1 MASSAPALVTDPR
14 SIFAEEVRR
23 DLALSPRQIQS
34 KYLYDA
40 LGSSLFETICRLPWY
55 KITRA
60 ERELLERRAREIVAA
75 LPGRIAFVELGGGNG
90 EKLGILLE
98 EFVRRGRRA
107 RRANVHLI
115 DISEAA
121 LEQSEQRLSRWE
133 HVSVVGH
140 RATYE
145 EGLREAARR
154 RPEGERW
161 LVLFLGSNI
170 GNFDPPAA
178 QDFLR
183 QIRAALQPG
192 DFLLLGADLVKPAE
206 ELALAY
212 DDPLGV
218 TAAFNLNLLVRM
230 NAELG
235 ADFDLEGWEHRAIWN
250 AEASRVEM
258 RLVSRR
264 PQTVR
269 IPGADIEVRFRT
281 GEWIWTESSY
291 KFEALGAC
299 RMGEASG
306 FRTLTQWI
314 EPEARFALT
323 LFEVTEPER

>member
-1 MASSAPALVTDPR
+1 MASAAQELLVDR
-14 SIFAEEVRR
+14 RVLFAEEVRR
-23 DLALSPRQIQS
+23 DLALRPRQIQS
-34 KYLYDA
+34 KYLYDP
-40 LGSSLFETICRLPWY
+40 LGSCLFEAICLLPWY
-55 KITRA
+55 RITRA
-60 ERELLERRAREIVAA
+60 ERELLETRAGEIVSA
-75 LPGRIAFVELGGGNG
+75 LPSRLAFVELGGGNG

-107 RRANVHLI
+107 RRASVHLI

-121 LEQSEQRLSRWE
+121 LEQSEQRLSRWD

-154 RPEGERW
+154 RPTGEHW

-178 QDFLR
+178 EDFLR
-183 QIRAALQPG
+183 HIHSTLRPG
-192 DFLLLGADLVKPAE
+192 DFLLLGADLVKPVK
-206 ELALAY
+206 ELELAY

-218 TAAFNLNLLVRM
+218 TAAFNRNLLARM

-235 ADFDLEGWEHRAIWN
+235 ADFDLQGFEHRAVWN
-250 AEASRVEM
+250 SDASRIEM
-258 RLVSRR
+258 RLVSLQ
-264 PQTVR
+264 PQTVC
-269 IPGADIEVRFRT
+269 IPAAGLTIRFRS

-291 KFEALGAC
+291 KFEVPGVRA
-299 RMGEASG
+299 MGEAVG
-306 FRTLTQWI
+306 FTTRTQWI

-323 LFEVTEPER
+323 LFEVT

>member
-1 MASSAPALVTDPR
+1 MASSAPDLVTHPR
-14 SIFAEEVRR
+14 SVFAEEVRR

-55 KITRA
+55 KITRG
-60 ERELLERRAREIVAA
+60 ERELLERRAKEIVAA
-75 LPGRIAFVELGGGNG
+75 MPDRIAFVELGGGNG

-107 RRANVHLI
+107 RQASVHLI

-145 EGLREAARR
+145 EGLREAATR

-178 QDFLR
+178 VDFLR
-183 QIRAALQPG
+183 QIRAALRPG

-206 ELALAY
+206 DLELAY

-235 ADFDLEGWEHRAIWN
+235 ADFDLEGFEHQAIWN
-250 AEASRVEM
+250 AEASRIEM

-269 IPGADIEVRFRT
+269 IPEAGIEVRFRA

-291 KFEALGAC
+291 KFETSGVV

-306 FRTLTQWI
+306 FRTHTQWI

-323 LFEVTEPER
+323 LFEVA